1 MIETVTS
8 LSVRRFHL
16 ESSDPSFRI
25 ERQGSGRFLLSGF
38 VSDEPTTEVEVETP
52 SSAFEVTLATRS
64 RPEHAVA
71 RLVREL
77 PRDVVLQVHE
87 RLEGLEVTMTQALVP
102 AARPPRLRVLS
113 TDLVQRVV
121 QLDENRIEVQG
132 PIGADC
138 LMTIMV
144 DSRRVT
150 IELAQGLSASGTAVR
165 IAASV
170 PHGYRALADGTIVSV
185 WKDAD
190 FFSMVA

>member
-8 LSVRRFHL
+8 LGVRRFHL
-16 ESSDPSFRI
+16 ESSDPSFHI
-25 ERQGSGRFLLSGF
+25 ERQGSARFLLSGY
-38 VSDEPTTEVEVETP
+38 VSEEPTTEVGVETP
-52 SSAFEVTLATRS
+52 TTTFGVTLATQS

-77 PRDVVLQVHE
+77 PRDVAVQVHE
-87 RLEGLEVTMTQALVP
+87 RLDGLEVTLIEALVP
-102 AARPPRLRVLS
+102 AARPPRVRVLT
-113 TDLVQRVV
+113 TDLVQRFV
-121 QLDENRIEVQG
+121 QLDENRFEVQG
-132 PIGADC
+132 AVGADC
-138 LMTIMV
+138 LLTLLC

-150 IELAQGLSASGTAVR
+150 LELAQGLSAGATAIR

-170 PHGYRALADGTIVSV
+170 PHGYRGLADGTIVSI